1 MLSTLISYAAS
12 GPAKVTSF
20 SLPALPDD
28 PSAKGEYEIEYFTYG
43 AGDNPRRPEFG
54 ARRRLE
60 SRTVDASKLLP
71 EWKGIKARMRE
82 RYWGFG
88 LDEAPLNGL
97 VWAPVGDGPFPLALI
112 VHGNHGME
120 DYSDT
125 GYRYLGELLASRGF
139 IAVSVDQNYI
149 NGTWSGDFR
158 GKEMPARAWLLLEHL
173 QLWRDWSKEAGH
185 ELGARADMNNVSLI
199 GHSRG
204 GEAVSI
210 AYAYNDLPHYPD
222 DATVEFGYGFNIRSL
237 VAIAQVDQRYHR
249 RVELENV
256 SFLALQGSYDSD
268 EPAFHGLRQFN
279 RIDLSGDVYHFKAG
293 IYIHGANHGQF
304 NSGWGNTD
312 YSPPQ
317 SWLLNLAPLI
327 PAADQEKI
335 AQTYIAAFLEA
346 TLKYDRRYLPLF
358 RDPRV
363 AADILPDHP
372 YVQQFTDSTFVP
384 VATFEEDLDV
394 RTHTA
399 DTGYIDTA
407 GLTVW
412 REEELKHR
420 DERKQGSSAVV
431 LGWQNGSEAHFTM
444 RVPGGLP
451 VAGIA
456 DPVLTL
462 AVAASTEKP
471 ASDDD
476 EEDNGDEDSDD
487 TDEDKPVAPPRLKVG
502 VQLADGT
509 MIEVDSVDYGTL
521 APPLKVRYLKNEAE
535 NKSRY
540 NSEWE
545 PVLQQLEIPFSAL
558 GGDPRQVRVINI
570 SFEPMPS
577 GVVILDDIGVRTTP

>member
-1 MLSTLISYAAS
+1 
-12 GPAKVTSF
+12 
-20 SLPALPDD
+20 
-28 PSAKGEYEIEYFTYG
+28 
-43 AGDNPRRPEFG
+43 
-54 ARRRLE
+54 
-60 SRTVDASKLLP
+60 
-71 EWKGIKARMRE
+71 
-82 RYWGFG
+82 
-88 LDEAPLNGL
+88 
-97 VWAPVGDGPFPLALI
+97 
-112 VHGNHGME
+112 
-120 DYSDT
+120 
-125 GYRYLGELLASRGF
+125 
-139 IAVSVDQNYI
+139 
-149 NGTWSGDFR
+149 
-158 GKEMPARAWLLLEHL
+158 MPARAWLLLEHL

-312 YSPPQ
+312 YSPPL

-476 EEDNGDEDSDD
+476 EEGNGDDDSDD